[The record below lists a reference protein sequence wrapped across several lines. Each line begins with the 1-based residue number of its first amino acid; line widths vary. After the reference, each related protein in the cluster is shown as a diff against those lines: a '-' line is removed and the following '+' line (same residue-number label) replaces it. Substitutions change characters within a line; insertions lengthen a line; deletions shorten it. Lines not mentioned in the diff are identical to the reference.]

1 MYYHRLSNLHN
12 RDWNPPTCG
21 CHYVCYAS
29 AFRQQ
34 YFRPLL
40 SIQSDNFPVSMMA
53 ATVSTTSPLESMV
66 TVLRKLATEEFASER
81 ITRHV
86 TIRRQIETLLESRE
100 ELHSLC
106 LTLHEGVTA
115 VLANLPAKKGGR
127 HSFQA
132 ALWPLFHTFRLR
144 EVPRI
149 WKNAERAVPDLDAI
163 LIQKATME
171 YVVVL
176 VQQIHG
182 TQFSKYG
189 TDHGETQKRRE
200 AVTLEEENAI
210 RYTAGYVV
218 VKLQEA
224 YAHKGSVAVCQCLLS
239 VATENST
246 TEIDEAPSFLAYT
259 HTWLDI
265 VNRGGLFIVSDEIYN
280 FFLELELCVY
290 PLLKGRLSKGSAQQS
305 KKELV
310 STISESENVLFACS
324 LVTTDLSEDMSQL
337 LLKDA
342 IQLWV
347 TIRGFSITSRFLEDY
362 KIAAKQMTKGK
373 KPLRR
378 ELAQQFN
385 DSS

>member
-1 MYYHRLSNLHN
+1 
-12 RDWNPPTCG
+12 
-21 CHYVCYAS
+21 
-29 AFRQQ
+29 
-34 YFRPLL
+34 
-40 SIQSDNFPVSMMA
+40 MMA

-310 STISESENVLFACS
+310 STISKSENVLFACS

-347 TIRGFSITSRFLEDY
+347 TIRGFSIASRFLKDY